1 MKRKPK
7 RIPVVIV
14 KWRHCANG
22 PFLEKKTSLITA
34 CVNYLKA
41 LTTTQYSVCVD
52 LTLRKL
58 GSVGLVCFNSS
69 WTVKFYLPTSRS
81 FVEVRFCQSKVRIR
95 ILFTAV
101 FTVKPCYNE
110 GARDLQ
116 NMFGRTRF
124 RISKFFSVYFI
135 TEPLYEYLHTTIS
148 SRVFHYTANRRF
160 FVERNRRIWD
170 WYQEFYCVVTLL
182 TSSVQPQRRQKRE
195 NPERAAHFLFGF
207 FGIIAG
213 LTLSNLLEIVMRSRP
228 IFGIC
233 RRFFC
238 FFFSFTLLC
247 SLLFKI
253 FS

>member
-1 MKRKPK
+1 MA
-7 RIPVVIV
+7 IL
-14 KWRHCANG
+14 G
-22 PFLEKKTSLITA
+22 KKTSLITA

-101 FTVKPCYNE
+101 FTVTPCYNE

-124 RISKFFSVYFI
+124 RISKFFSIYFI
-135 TEPLYEYLHTTIS
+135 TEPLYEYLQTSIS
-148 SRVFHYTANRRF
+148 PRVFHYTANRRF
-160 FVERNRRIWD
+160 FSNEIVAYETDVKN
-170 WYQEFYCVVTLL
+170 FFCVVTLL
-182 TSSVQPQRRQKRE
+182 TSSVQPQRRRKRE
-195 NPERAAHFLFGF
+195 NPERAANFLLGF
-207 FGIIAG
+207 FGITAG
-213 LTLSNLLEIVMRSRP
+213 LTLSNLLEIVMRSSATSVSSEIP
-228 IFGIC
+228 IQ
-233 RRFFC
+233 RRVI
-238 FFFSFTLLC
+238 SGG
-247 SLLFKI
+247 
-253 FS
+253 